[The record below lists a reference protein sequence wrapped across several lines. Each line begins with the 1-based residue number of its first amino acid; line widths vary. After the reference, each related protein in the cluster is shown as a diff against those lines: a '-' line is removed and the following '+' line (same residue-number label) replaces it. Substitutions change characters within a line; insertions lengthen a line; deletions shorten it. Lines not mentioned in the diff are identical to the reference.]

1 MTLHLEAAVGQHQD
15 SGGRPAA
22 MSPLLC
28 IAFSEPT
35 IQKNY
40 GDVGAMPLHHF
51 HLATLLLLL
60 PILTGRCA
68 DAIAGG
74 DGENFVYNGFK
85 GANLTLDGAA
95 TVTANGLLMLTNGT
109 IQMKGHAFHPSPVPF
124 RDPNA
129 RNATAARSF
138 STTFVFA
145 IFGPYAD
152 LSSHG
157 LAFFVASGRSVLSTA
172 LPGQFLGLLND
183 TDNGNRSSHV
193 LAVELDTLF
202 NADFHDM
209 NSNHVGVDVDSL
221 DSTVAANAGYYDDG
235 TGKFQNLTLISRKAM
250 QVWVDY
256 DAAATQIT
264 VTMAPLGL
272 ARPKK
277 PLLQTTIDLSGVL
290 QQDTAFAGFTSAT
303 GILFSR
309 HFVLGWSFALDG
321 PAPALNIS
329 ALPALPRAWPK
340 PRSKVLE
347 IVLPMA
353 SATLVLAV
361 GVAIYAVVR
370 RRIKYAEL
378 REDWEV
384 PFGPHR
390 FSYKDLFHATRGF
403 SDKQLLGAGGFGS
416 VYRGVLLKSNME
428 VAVKKVSHE
437 SKQGMKEFIA
447 EVVSM
452 GRLRH
457 RNLVQLLGYCRRKG
471 ELLCL
476 DRYLY
481 DRSKGTLCWPQR
493 FHIIRGVASGLLYL
507 HEDWEQVVIHR
518 DVKAS
523 NVLLDS
529 EMNGRLGDL
538 GLARLYD
545 HGTDA
550 HTTHVVG
557 TMGYLAPEL
566 GHTGK
571 ATPATDV
578 FSFGAFL
585 LEVTCGRRPVEQDEH
600 GNHSVLADWVT
611 QRWRGGSIVDAADT
625 MIPDGFN
632 PDEVSLLLKLG
643 LFCSHPLPNARPTMR
658 EVMQYLDGDMVLPD
672 LSPEYFGFTV
682 VERMCSGEFI
692 KSTTMP
698 CVSTT
703 TMGAISD
710 LSGGR

>member
-1 MTLHLEAAVGQHQD
+1 
-15 SGGRPAA
+15 
-22 MSPLLC
+22 
-28 IAFSEPT
+28 
-35 IQKNY
+35 
-40 GDVGAMPLHHF
+40 
-51 HLATLLLLL
+51 
-60 PILTGRCA
+60 
-68 DAIAGG
+68 
-74 DGENFVYNGFK
+74 
-85 GANLTLDGAA
+85 
-95 TVTANGLLMLTNGT
+95 MLTNGT
-109 IQMKGHAFHPSPVPF
+109 IQKKGHALHPSPLPF

-157 LAFFVASGRSVLSTA
+157 LAFFVASDRSVLYTA

-193 LAVELDTLF
+193 FAVELDTLF

-235 TGKFQNLTLISRKAM
+235 TGQFKLLTLISRKAM
-250 QVWVDY
+250 QV
-256 DAAATQIT
+256 T

-309 HFVLGWSFALDG
+309 HFVLGWSFALDE

-340 PRSKVLE
+340 PRSNVLE

-361 GVAIYAVVR
+361 GVSIYALVR
-370 RRIKYAEL
+370 WRIKYAEL

-384 PFGPHR
+384 AFGPHR

-416 VYRGVLLKSNME
+416 VYKGVLLKSNME

-457 RNLVQLLGYCRRKG
+457 RNLVQLLGYCRRRG
-471 ELLCL
+471 ELLLVYDYMPNGSL

-529 EMNGRLGDL
+529 EMNGRLGDF

-600 GNHSVLADWVT
+600 GNHSVLVDWVT

-625 MIPDGFN
+625 MIRDGFN
-632 PDEVSLLLKLG
+632 PDEVSLVLKLG
-643 LFCSHPLPNARPTMR
+643 LFCSHTLPNARPTMR

-692 KSTTMP
+692 NSTTMA